1 LKTQFAN
8 VYNRSHERV
17 VGIGADANWA
27 TDGHVLMDPDSHVK
41 FMARALLQLGS
52 YIFSQMDPSIK
63 ARLDPEKFMQSIEY
77 TNDHGEVISP
87 PSWSGAPENIE
98 PLKCQL
104 LEWITHSELRAS
116 IVPGLYSQDWE
127 KVRDQIDE
135 GQLGLPPL
143 TRPQSKTTSQCF
155 FRLNIVALTFSEK
168 INRKKLPSD
177 SSQLQKSQAKSK
189 NLLVDLKYA

>member
-1 LKTQFAN
+1 M
-8 VYNRSHERV
+8 
-17 VGIGADANWA
+17 GIGADANWA
-27 TDGHVLMDPDSHVK
+27 TDGHVLMDHDSQVK

-52 YIFSQMDPSIK
+52 HIFSQMDPSMK
-63 ARLDPEKFMQSIEY
+63 ARLDPDKFMQSIEY
-77 TNDHGEVISP
+77 TNAHGQVISP

-135 GQLGLPPL
+135 GELGLPPL
-143 TRPQSKTTSQCF
+143 TRPQSKTTSKLF
-155 FRLNIVALTFSEK
+155 FRMAILALPFLEK
-168 INRKKLPSD
+168 IDGQKPPSD
-177 SSQLQKSQAKSK
+177 SLQLQQPQAKSK
-189 NLLVDLKYA
+189 NLAIDLKYV

>member
-1 LKTQFAN
+1 
-8 VYNRSHERV
+8 

-27 TDGHVLMDPDSHVK
+27 TDGHVLMEQDSHVK

-52 YIFSQMDPSIK
+52 YIFSQMDPHIK
-63 ARLDPEKFMQSIEY
+63 ARIDPDKFMQSIEY
-77 TNDHGEVISP
+77 TNDQGNIVSP

-98 PLKCQL
+98 PLKNQL

-135 GQLGLPPL
+135 GELGLPPL
-143 TRPQSKTTSQCF
+143 TRPQSKNCSRCF
-155 FRLNIVALTFSEK
+155 LTIQHCVLTEISSKKSTFRFVSRSAN
-168 INRKKLPSD
+168 KK
-177 SSQLQKSQAKSK
+177 
-189 NLLVDLKYA
+189 